1 MAIVIGEGNFRAR
14 MTVTSPLGMAS
25 NATALAQPLPMERSR
40 ALLARSGAVDATLSY
55 DGYVLP
61 QDRLV
66 EHEYPVFAQRG
77 EGAYVWDVDANRY
90 IDFILAYGTIILGHA
105 HPVVSAAVVTEIQNG
120 FALSMPKPVQVE
132 LAELLSEVIPGA
144 ERVLLLKT
152 GSDATSAAVRVSR
165 AYTGRDRVVRWGYSG
180 WHDWSA
186 LRPSG
191 VPAGVIAQT
200 HTFTYNDPA
209 SLERVFDA
217 YGADIA
223 CCLIMPFELDPPRD
237 GFLDRVTEIVHG
249 HGALLVLD
257 EMRTGFRVAVGGA
270 QERLGIQADL
280 ATFSKAM
287 ANGYPISALTGREE
301 VMRMLGEV
309 HISSTFYVN
318 AAEMAAAL
326 ATISELRR
334 GGTLVKLERLGRR
347 LLDGLAQLVNAA
359 GVEANLRGV
368 AQMPF
373 LQFCYED
380 PAKCERAKQ
389 AFYTETV
396 RRGILLH
403 PNHHWYI
410 SGAMSERDIDE
421 TLAACEAG
429 LAAAHKAVG
438 R

>member
-1 MAIVIGEGNFRAR
+1 MGEGNFPVR

-25 NATALAQPLPMERSR
+25 RMTELAEPLPMERSR
-40 ALLARSGAVDATLSY
+40 ALLARGGAVDATLSY
-55 DGYVLP
+55 EGYVLP

-66 EHEYPVFAQRG
+66 EHEYPAFAQCG

-90 IDFILAYGTIILGHA
+90 IDFVLAYGTIILGHS
-105 HPVVSAAVVTEIQNG
+105 HPVVSAAVIAEIQSG

-132 LAELLSEVIPGA
+132 LAELLSTIIPGA
-144 ERVLLLKT
+144 ERVLMLKT

-180 WHDWSA
+180 WHDWCA

-191 VPAGVIAQT
+191 VPAGVITQT
-200 HTFTYNDPA
+200 HTFTYNNLA
-209 SLERVFDA
+209 SIERVFDA
-217 YGADIA
+217 YRDDIA
-223 CCLIMPFELDPPRD
+223 CCVMMPFHLDPPCD
-237 GFLDRVTEIVHG
+237 GFLDRVAEIVHSY
-249 HGALLVLD
+249 GALLVLD
-257 EMRTGFRVAVGGA
+257 EMRTGFRVALGGA
-270 QERLGIQADL
+270 QERFRIQADL

-318 AAEMAAAL
+318 AAEMAAAR
-326 ATISELRR
+326 ATISELQR
-334 GGTLVKLERLGRR
+334 GGTLEKLEHLGQR
-347 LLDGLAQLVNAA
+347 LLDGLAQLVDAA
-359 GVEANLRGV
+359 GVKAKLRGV

-380 PAKCERAKQ
+380 PWRCELAKR

-403 PNHHWYI
+403 PSHHWYI
-410 SGAMSERDIDE
+410 SGAMREQDIDE
-421 TLAACEAG
+421 TLTACEAG
-429 LAAAHKAVG
+429 LAAAHKALSQ
-438 R
+438 

>member
-1 MAIVIGEGNFRAR
+1 
-14 MTVTSPLGMAS
+14 
-25 NATALAQPLPMERSR
+25 
-40 ALLARSGAVDATLSY
+40 VD
-55 DGYVLP
+55 G
-61 QDRLV
+61 
-66 EHEYPVFAQRG
+66 EYPAFAQRG

-90 IDFILAYGTIILGHA
+90 IDFILAYGTIVLGHA
-105 HPVVSAAVVTEIQNG
+105 HPAVTAAVVEQIRSG

-132 LAELLSEVIPGA
+132 LAELLAKVIPGA
-144 ERVLLLKT
+144 ERVLMLKT

-165 AYTGRDRVVRWGYSG
+165 AYTSRDRVVRWGYSG
-180 WHDWSA
+180 WHDWAA
-186 LRPSG
+186 LRQSG
-191 VPAGVIAQT
+191 IPQDVVAQT
-200 HTFTYNDPA
+200 HSFTYNDTA
-209 SLERVFDA
+209 SLERVFSAHGDE
-217 YGADIA
+217 IA
-223 CCLIMPFELDPPRD
+223 CCVMMPFELDPPRD
-237 GFLDRVTEIVHG
+237 GFLDRVAEIVHS

-257 EMRTGFRVAVGGA
+257 EIRTGFRVAMGGA
-270 QERLGIQADL
+270 QERFGIQADL

-318 AAEMAAAL
+318 AAEMAAAQ
-326 ATISELRR
+326 ATIGELQRE
-334 GGTLVKLERLGRR
+334 GTLAKLERLGGR
-347 LLDGLAQLVNAA
+347 LLDGLAQLIDTTGA
-359 GVEANLRGV
+359 EARLRGV
-368 AQMPF
+368 PQMPF
-373 LQFCYED
+373 LQFCHRD
-380 PAKCERAKQ
+380 RTLRERAKR

-429 LAAAHKAVG
+429 LAAVRRVVG